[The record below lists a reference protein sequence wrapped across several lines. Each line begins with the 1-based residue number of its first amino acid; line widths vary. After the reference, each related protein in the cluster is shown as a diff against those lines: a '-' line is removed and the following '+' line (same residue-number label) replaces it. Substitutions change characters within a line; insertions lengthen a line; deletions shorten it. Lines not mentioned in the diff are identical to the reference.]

1 MVRASGPRIGVEGVT
16 LVSNARPQSSIADQL
31 TALSA
36 HEAGQLLAAKKLSPV
51 ELTRA
56 HLERIA
62 RVDGKINGYITVL
75 DDRAMTKAREAE
87 DEIVKGRYRGPLH
100 GIPYGLKDNYYTKG
114 IRTTAASRL
123 MWNWIPDSDATVHT
137 RLEAA
142 GAILLGKHNTWE
154 FGTGNGRAQD
164 DLPVPAARN
173 AWNQAYT
180 AGGSSS
186 GTGASVAAGLCMIG
200 MGSDT
205 GGSVRIPAALN
216 GLFGLKATYGRI
228 SRAGIQPNSFSFDIA
243 GPLTRTVRDNALAMQ
258 VIAGH
263 DPLDPTSADE
273 PVPNFTS
280 DLDKGLHG
288 LKLGYIRRYHERDV
302 KPDGAVV
309 AALERAIATCRELGA
324 EIIDIDVPYS
334 VQQAR
339 AVVTIIGQS
348 ESLAIHEA
356 DFRDRQKD
364 MGAALR
370 EKFMGSLGISALD
383 FVKATRWRRE
393 MTEATRRA
401 FAGVDAVLCASAFY
415 QVPRHDDDDGGIAFT
430 AGSALCCANVTGHP
444 SAVICTGFG
453 PTGLPMSMQI
463 LGKHFDE
470 ATVLR
475 VGQAYERATE
485 WHKRRPSL

>member
-1 MVRASGPRIGVEGVT
+1 M
-16 LVSNARPQSSIADQL
+16 SNARPQASASQDEL
-31 TALSA
+31 TSLSA
-36 HEAGQLLAAKKLSPV
+36 HEAGKLLAARKLSPV
-51 ELTRA
+51 ELTQA
-56 HLERIA
+56 HLDRIA
-62 RVDGKINGYITVL
+62 RVNGKINGYITVL
-75 DDRAMTKAREAE
+75 DDRALAKAREAE
-87 DEIVKGRYRGPLH
+87 SEIAKGNYRGPLH
-100 GIPYGLKDNYYTKG
+100 GIPYGLKDNYYTQG

-123 MWNWIPDSDATVHT
+123 MWNWIPDSDATVHR
-137 RLEAA
+137 RLEDA

-164 DLPVPAARN
+164 DLPVAAARN
-173 AWNQAYT
+173 AWNQAHT

-186 GTGASVAAGLCMIG
+186 GTGASVAARLCMIG

-205 GGSVRIPAALN
+205 GGSVRIPSALH

-258 VIAGH
+258 VISGH
-263 DPLDPTSADE
+263 DPLDPTSSTE
-273 PVPNFTS
+273 PVPSYTAN
-280 DLDKGLHG
+280 LDKGLKG
-288 LKLGYIRRYHERDV
+288 LKLGYLRRYHERDV
-302 KPDGAVV
+302 KPDAAVV
-309 AALERAIATCRELGA
+309 AALEKAVATCRELGA
-324 EIIDIDVPYS
+324 EIVDVDVPYS

-339 AVVTIIGQS
+339 AVVTIIGQC

-356 DFRDRQKD
+356 DFRERHRE
-364 MGAALR
+364 MGRALK
-370 EKFMGSLGISALD
+370 EKFMASLAVSGLD

-393 MTEATRRA
+393 MTIATEQA
-401 FAGVDAVLCASAFY
+401 FAKVDAVLCASAFY
-415 QVPRHDDDDGGIAFT
+415 QVPRHDDDEGGIAYT

-444 SAVICTGFG
+444 SAVIGTGFG

-475 VGQAYERATE
+475 VGQAYESATD
-485 WHKRRPSL
+485 WHKRRPQL